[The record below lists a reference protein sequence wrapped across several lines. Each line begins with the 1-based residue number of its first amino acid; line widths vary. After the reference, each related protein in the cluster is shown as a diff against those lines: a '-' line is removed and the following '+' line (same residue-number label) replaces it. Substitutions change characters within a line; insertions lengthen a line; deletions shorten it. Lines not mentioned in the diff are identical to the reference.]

1 MSPRKNQVSPK
12 YWHAR
17 RDRHETLAS
26 SGLCARVYSWSRTTC
41 SLGERVLPEF
51 HRMVGEKCFGR
62 LMDVFAGI
70 TVTFPSESALEK
82 MRKSREFLNGL
93 NDEKQAFFSEP
104 A

>member
-1 MSPRKNQVSPK
+1 
-12 YWHAR
+12 
-17 RDRHETLAS
+17 
-26 SGLCARVYSWSRTTC
+26 
-41 SLGERVLPEF
+41 VLPEF
-51 HRMVGEKCFGR
+51 HRIVGEKCFGR

-82 MRKSREFLNGL
+82 MCKSREFLNGL